1 MLLTQFILQNAHFG
15 LNIFAALIFFAVFW
29 LYFDA
34 WSQTKHKKD
43 LFKILGFVFL
53 SLSFLIHATYIEQ
66 SVITS
71 LIFNGLVIESA
82 GNLFKL
88 LGFILIIIGL
98 ILDPIQDK
106 PGETGKAETAPASS
120 SAGNFVLLNKLPVL
134 LLAFAFPILS
144 LGIFVLYLRRSTI
157 GLERHLKPLTM
168 GFLFITLYEAFS
180 LAKLLEDTNNIN
192 IFGLVRPFGPVWL
205 LAHAM
210 LFIGIVIVAKWVF
223 GYLLKRIQTQLFMI
237 MNSAII
243 IIFLITTVSF
253 TGLLLNNLQQ
263 DALSHL
269 STDVNVVQYA
279 VGVKQGETLSDAQ
292 VVSENTALQAAILN
306 KDKATLKTLSTSIL
320 LAKKESFLIITASN
334 GAVLMRGEDNEK
346 IGDSLS
352 SDPLYKK
359 AARGESASSVVT
371 IDGAIA
377 PVVSIRSAVPVVRNA
392 QIIGVVIVGTNI
404 DNAFVDGLKN
414 STKLSVSV
422 YAGNVLSATTFVA
435 ADGKSRYIGVR
446 EEDTNIKKT
455 VLIEG
460 KNYSSSINILNVP
473 YFAAF
478 APLKDVNGNLVG
490 MLFVG
495 KEQISVIQAAS
506 SSIEYT
512 FIIAVFFLL
521 ISVIPSFMVSRYITK
536 QFN

>member
-15 LNIFAALIFFAVFW
+15 LNVFAALIFFAVFW

-34 WSQTKHKKD
+34 WVETKHKKD
-43 LFKILGFVFL
+43 LFKILGFGLL

-66 SVITS
+66 AVINSV
-71 LIFNGLVIESA
+71 IFNGSLIESA

-88 LGFILIIIGL
+88 AAFILLIIGL
-98 ILDPIQDK
+98 ILDPIQDR
-106 PGETGKAETAPASS
+106 PGEEKVKEPLSS
-120 SAGNFVLLNKLPVL
+120 SAVGVILFDKLPTL
-134 LLAFAFPILS
+134 LLAFVCPILS
-144 LGIFVLYLRRSTI
+144 LIIFVLYLRRSTI
-157 GLERHLKPLTM
+157 GLERHLKPLTI
-168 GFLFITLYEAFS
+168 GFLFIS
-180 LAKLLEDTNNIN
+180 LFEILSLTKLLESTNNIN
-192 IFGLVRPFGPVWL
+192 IFGLVRPFGPLWL
-205 LAHAM
+205 LAHA
-210 LFIGIVIVAKWVF
+210 LLLIGIVIIAKWVF

-237 MNSAII
+237 MNTAII
-243 IIFLITTVSF
+243 IIFLVTTVSF
-253 TGLLLNNLQQ
+253 TGLLINNLQM

-269 STDVNVVQYA
+269 NTDVNVVQYA

-292 VVSENTALQAAILN
+292 VVSQNSSLLAAILS
-306 KDKATLKTLSTSIL
+306 KDRATLKTLTTSIL
-320 LAKKESFLIITASN
+320 LAKKESFLIVTASN

-352 SDPLYKK
+352 SDTLFKR

-371 IDGAIA
+371 IDGALA
-377 PVVSIRSAVPVVRNA
+377 PVVSIRSAVPILNKG

-414 STKLSVSV
+414 STKLNVSV
-422 YAGNVLSATTFVA
+422 YAGNTLSATTFVA
-435 ADGKSRYIGVR
+435 LDGKSRYVGVK
-446 EEDTNIKKT
+446 EEDSNIKKN

-460 KNYSSSINILNVP
+460 KNYSSAVNVLNVP

-478 APLKDVNGNLVG
+478 SPLKDVDGNPVG

-495 KEQISVIQAAS
+495 KEQVSVIAAAS
-506 SSIEYT
+506 TSIEYT
-512 FIIAVFFLL
+512 FLIAVFFLL
-521 ISVIPSFMVSRYITK
+521 ISVIPSYMVSRYITR